1 MTDLEETFGDSFV
14 QEFDQERQ
22 RRRQERERASEEAKD
37 AIAEKIV
44 SGEEF
49 TGTDPMIQYTAE
61 SGITH
66 DVLLMTL
73 PDPESGIWQ
82 HLNELDS
89 GAVTLPMDYLGEWMS
104 CLFNDP
110 DEVKQMQAGHE
121 YVIIGNLDQWED
133 DKGQMRDQV
142 SPVRG
147 VMTLDEVKKRVSG
160 QIDASEEEPEEPSG
174 FNEGDES
181 DDDSEEDEEEDSSP
195 FGNSTSGE
203 DAEDE
208 EEEEGGGVD
217 EDTVL
222 DHLNGFPDGKQ
233 DQIIE
238 LEDDAG
244 ELDDVATYIMK
255 EEGYEEY
262 VEEVAENI
270 KEVIISWKSEDEEEE
285 EDDDDEGLGLGG
297 DEDSLFG

>member
-14 QEFDQERQ
+14 QEFEQERQ

-49 TGTDPMIQYTAE
+49 TGTDPMLQYTAE

-73 PDPESGIWQ
+73 PDPDGGVWK
-82 HLNELDS
+82 HMNELDS

-110 DEVKQMQAGHE
+110 DEVKEMQSGHE
-121 YVIIGNLDQWED
+121 YIIIGNLDQWED

-147 VMTLDEVKKRVSG
+147 VMTLDEVKKRASG
-160 QIDASEEEPEEPSG
+160 QIDASEQEPDEPSG
-174 FNEGDES
+174 FNEGSSS
-181 DDDSEEDEEEDSSP
+181 DDDDDEDIEGDAPSFGGGNSDEDS
-195 FGNSTSGE
+195 
-203 DAEDE
+203 E
-208 EEEEGGGVD
+208 EEEEEEDDGVD

-222 DHLNGFPDGKQ
+222 EHLNGFPEEKQ
-233 DQIIE
+233 EQIIE
-238 LEDDAG
+238 LDDDAD

-262 VEEVAENI
+262 VEEVAEDI
-270 KEVIISWKSEDEEEE
+270 KDAIVSWKNEDEEEE
-285 EDDDDEGLGLGG
+285 EDDDGGLGLGG
-297 DEDSLFG
+297 DEDSLFGS